1 MNVFVSGG
9 CKNGKS
15 YFAQRLAKEM
25 AEEKNLPLYYV
36 ATMRPTDEEDKARI
50 RRHIEDRDGWGFVT
64 IEQAEDICK
73 ALKQC
78 GTAENR
84 EAESIANR
92 RCERARGEA
101 EAESAQVQGVF
112 LLDSVT
118 ALLSNEMFAADGSI
132 HPEAGAKVAEDL
144 KRFAELTGNTVFVS
158 DYIYSESRLFDEL
171 TEKYRESLALCDRTL
186 AAACEQVYEVTYSIA
201 KSHKNGTNP
210 INGI

>member
-36 ATMRPTDEEDKARI
+36 ATMRPTDEEDEARI
-50 RRHIEDRDGWGFVT
+50 RRHIEDRDGWGFIT

-73 ALKQC
+73 ALEQC
-78 GTAENR
+78 
-84 EAESIANR
+84 
-92 RCERARGEA
+92 
-101 EAESAQVQGVF
+101 ESAQVQGVF

-186 AAACEQVYEVTYSIA
+186 AAACEQVYEVTYGIA
-201 KSHKNGTNP
+201 KSHKNGANP
-210 INGI
+210 IKGI